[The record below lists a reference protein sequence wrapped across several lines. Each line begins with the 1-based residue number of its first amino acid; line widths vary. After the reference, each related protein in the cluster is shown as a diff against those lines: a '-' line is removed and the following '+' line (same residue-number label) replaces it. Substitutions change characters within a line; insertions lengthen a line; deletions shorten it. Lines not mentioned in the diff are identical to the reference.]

1 MAEVHFFGNFRI
13 EDDGKTLD
21 EQTVH
26 SKKLLKLLAY
36 FLLNNGRMPGT
47 DELGEFLWGNGGS
60 TNPSGALKNLV
71 YRLRNVLKELGNKE
85 YILSS
90 HGAYGWNSQ
99 IPVHIDIQEFELL
112 AQQTRKPFADIQEKI
127 EAYETAAAVYSR
139 PRTEKLLIEPWLAAR
154 FEHCKTIYMAI
165 VKELC
170 SLYEKTQDYEKM
182 TTLCEA
188 ALDCDSLDEDM
199 HCWIIRSWIGRGEL
213 DRAMTQYNEAER
225 NLYGKL
231 GIYRSERL
239 GRLYDEIIQIKNT
252 GTASMNDVY
261 EDICEGDPSG
271 VFFCEYAVFREI
283 YRLEARRKQR
293 TGSEEYVM
301 LVSVHPDGNLGHEL
315 GEEGVRKAMMQLQNT
330 LRSSLRMGDVAAR
343 CSDTQYIVLL
353 VSCDDKSAA
362 AVAERITDSFNRH
375 MKKSGM
381 VIRYELKEVSQ
392 ETLRLDEN
400 MQLA

>member
-1 MAEVHFFGNFRI
+1 MAEVYFFGNFRI
-13 EDDGKTLD
+13 EEDGKILD

-60 TNPSGALKNLV
+60 SNPPGALKNLV
-71 YRLRNVLKELGNKE
+71 YRLRNVMKELGDKE

-90 HGAYGWNSQ
+90 HGAYGWNPQ
-99 IPVHIDIQEFELL
+99 IPVHIDMQEFEKL
-112 AQQTRKPFADIQEKI
+112 AQQTLRPYEDVQEKI
-127 EAYETAAAVYSR
+127 NAYEAAAVIYQR
-139 PRTEKLLIEPWLAAR
+139 PRTEKLLMEPWLAAR
-154 FEHCKTIYMAI
+154 FAHCKTIYMAI

-170 SLYEKTQDYEKM
+170 GLYDKIKDYDRM
-182 TTLCEA
+182 TSLCEA
-188 ALDCDSLDEDM
+188 ALDCDATDEDV
-199 HCWIIRSWIGRGEL
+199 HCWIIRSWIGKGDL
-213 DRAMTQYNEAER
+213 DRAMAQYDQAEQT
-225 NLYGKL
+225 LYGKL

-239 GRLYDEIIQIKNT
+239 GRLYDEIIRIKNT
-252 GTASMNDVY
+252 GTSSMDQVY
-261 EDICEGDPSG
+261 EDICESEPNG

-283 YRLEARRKQR
+283 YRLEARRKKR

-301 LVSVHPDGNLGHEL
+301 LVSIHPDGNIGRIL
-315 GEEGVRKAMMQLQNT
+315 GEEGVRKAMKQLQDT
-330 LRSSLRMGDVAAR
+330 MRISLRMGDVAAR

-353 VSCDDKSAA
+353 VSCDHKSAA
-362 AVAERITDSFNRH
+362 VVAERLTERFNRH

-392 ETLRLDEN
+392 EPLRLNGE
-400 MQLA
+400 MKL